1 MHVVRIRKCEHGRHA
16 IMKKAW
22 GGKHTGRRFLGCPMQ
37 DEADQCQ
44 FIEWLDEPWPERVQA
59 CLKELWK
66 ELKVTRRCEATA
78 NEALIDAIRCN
89 DIATNARVEL
99 QEVNRTKRVVER
111 VCFTYH
117 RKAALT
123 AVDKSKMMYLV
134 YCLLG
139 VIVFLVV
146 AILFKTN

>member
-1 MHVVRIRKCEHGRHA
+1 M
-16 IMKKAW
+16 
-22 GGKHTGRRFLGCPMQ
+22 
-37 DEADQCQ
+37 
-44 FIEWLDEPWPERVQA
+44 
-59 CLKELWK
+59 KELWK

-99 QEVNRTKRVVER
+99 QEEVNRTKRVVER

-117 RKAALT
+117 RKAALA

>member
-1 MHVVRIRKCEHGRHA
+1 
-16 IMKKAW
+16 
-22 GGKHTGRRFLGCPMQ
+22 MQ

-44 FIEWLDEPWPERVQA
+44 FMEWMDEPWPERVQA

-99 QEVNRTKRVVER
+99 QEQVNRTKRVVER
-111 VCFTYH
+111 VYFTYH
-117 RKAALT
+117 RKVALA

-134 YCLLG
+134 FCLLG

>member
-1 MHVVRIRKCEHGRHA
+1 
-16 IMKKAW
+16 MK
-22 GGKHTGRRFLGCPMQ
+22 
-37 DEADQCQ
+37 
-44 FIEWLDEPWPERVQA
+44 EP
-59 CLKELWK
+59 WK

-78 NEALIDAIRCN
+78 NEALIDAINSN
-89 DIATNARVEL
+89 DVATNAWVAL
-99 QEVNRTKRVVER
+99 QEEVNRTKRVAER

-117 RKAALT
+117 RKAALV
-123 AVDKSKMMYLV
+123 AVDKSKLMYLV